1 MSVFRLK
8 SDGSEAA
15 TPLDELR
22 AEALVY
28 GIVLELEMQLDGK
41 SVSIP
46 APGDLKPLP
55 TNTWPAQA
63 QEILY
68 ELLTKHWLK
77 MIEALNCERRALG
90 QKPVGDPAFLA
101 KWKANFEKAYYGRFR
116 RSEQGRRVVDLL
128 KAWRGSLIA
137 EQRGWLLREDW
148 GRIALFEPLL
158 HSMRALGHDTGWG
171 GIEPVEFFRLL
182 TQAAQMLD
190 TRIRSSKDASI
201 GTGDTQLDLWIM
213 QHGIMTGG
221 TSPLTIREVNKQFV
235 SKFRTITDDKL
246 RNKFNKLGV
255 AFKAAVTGKAA
266 ERYGTITGR
275 NLIPYRRPPKKGRF

>member
-1 MSVFRLK
+1 
-8 SDGSEAA
+8 
-15 TPLDELR
+15 
-22 AEALVY
+22 
-28 GIVLELEMQLDGK
+28 
-41 SVSIP
+41 VSTA
-46 APGDLKPLP
+46 APGGLKPAGDTSL
-55 TNTWPAQA
+55 PAQA
-63 QEILY
+63 QDILH
-68 ELLTKHWLK
+68 ELITKHYLK
-77 MIEALNCERRALG
+77 LVEAVNRGRRTRG
-90 QKPVGDPAFLA
+90 QKTIEDVAVLA
-101 KWKANFEKAYYGRFR
+101 KRQVDFEKAYYGKLRD
-116 RSEQGRRVVDLL
+116 SEQGRRVVDLL
-128 KAWRGSLIA
+128 KAWRGSLIM
-137 EQRGWLLREDW
+137 EQHGWCSKEDSA
-148 GRIALFEPLL
+148 RIALFEPLL